1 MGLNTDMAGAPS
13 PDHYFAGP
21 EAEYYGT
28 EFGDELQ
35 GKVDDYYNFLT
46 SSALVQLW
54 RRSYYAYYGLLISG
68 AGSGF
73 GMFAIGTII
82 PSGLEG
88 EVAKLKINHYSNL
101 VDHQHVL
108 VTQDRPA
115 LETRAVNSDSKSLAA
130 SYLADG
136 VLDYFFREKK
146 LEVNWRDACFYAQ
159 MFGEGFVRF
168 DWDAQA
174 GQAYGVGPNGA
185 PLYEGDLVA
194 KTYHP
199 FDVVRDVSLV
209 RHQDRSWYIFRDP
222 INKWDLVA
230 KYPHLR
236 QEILNCSSSNDSVM
250 STRRFLDPTKVIQ
263 QMGSSI
269 TGRDSVLVDQFEFLH
284 EPTPSCP
291 DGRYTVF
298 LQGGQILFDGPLPF
312 SHLPG
317 YRVAAGEVF
326 GSPFG
331 WTHNF
336 DLLGLQEA
344 IDKLYTVD
352 FTNSMATGMQC
363 LWQPL
368 NNGLAKSDIQGLSLL
383 ESAVKPEVLNL
394 CATPEN
400 VVRLRADIAGVM
412 ETLSGISAVSRGQ
425 TPENLKSGSALA
437 FVNATS
443 LSFAS
448 GAQNSSNQLLE
459 AMGMG
464 VVDILRDFATTP
476 RIATIAGSA
485 NLPLMKSYSG
495 NDFQDIDRVTVE
507 VTSAIS
513 KTTAGKIQIAQDLL
527 QSGLVKTPQEYITVV
542 TTGKLE
548 PLYEGE
554 MAEILLV
561 RSENEAMRA
570 GEAAMAIILDEHAF
584 HIAEHRALLASMEAR
599 KDPRLVQTVLM
610 HIQQHEMLQL
620 QLQTTQPALLAA
632 THQGPLPY
640 PTPAP
645 VAAAPAGPP
654 QARPVPDAGQV
665 QRPPQNSGM
674 DARPS
679 ALPKLPAGSPQSAID
694 ANDQFKK

>member
-1 MGLNTDMAGAPS
+1 MGLNTDVAGSTS
-13 PDHYFAGP
+13 PDDHYFAGQ
-21 EAEYYGT
+21 EVAYY
-28 EFGDELQ
+28 DEELGNNLQ
-35 GKVDDYYNFLT
+35 AKVDDYYSFLT
-46 SSALVQLW
+46 SSSLVQLW

-88 EVAKLKINHYSNL
+88 EVAKVKVNHYANL
-101 VDHQHVL
+101 LDHQHVL

-130 SYLADG
+130 TFLADG
-136 VLDYFFREKK
+136 VLDYFFREKH
-146 LEVNWRDACFYAQ
+146 LETNWRDACFYAQ

-168 DWDAQA
+168 DWDSQA
-174 GQAYGVGPNGA
+174 GREYGPGPNNTVV
-185 PLYEGDLVA
+185 YEGDVVA
-194 KTYHP
+194 KTYHG
-199 FDVVRDVSLV
+199 FDVCRDITLP
-209 RHQDRSWYIFRDP
+209 RYADRSWLIFRDP
-222 INKWDLVA
+222 MNKWDLVA

-263 QMGSSI
+263 QMGSSV

-298 LQGGQILFDGPLPF
+298 LQGGQVLFDGPLPF
-312 SHLPG
+312 AHLPA

-336 DLLGLQEA
+336 DLLGLQEMV
-344 IDKLYTVD
+344 DKLYTID
-352 FTNSMATGMQC
+352 LTNSMATGIQT

-368 NNGLAKSDIQGLSLL
+368 NNGLQKSDIQGLSLL
-383 ESAVKPEVLNL
+383 ESAVKPEVLEL
-394 CATPEN
+394 CATPAG
-400 VVRLRADIAGVM
+400 VVQLRDAVQGVM
-412 ETLSGISAVSRGQ
+412 ETLSGISSVSRGQ

-459 AMGMG
+459 AMGKG
-464 VVDILRDFATTP
+464 LIDLLRDFATTP

-485 NLPLMKSYSG
+485 NTPLLKSYSG
-495 NDFQDIDRVTVE
+495 QDFENIDRVTIE

-527 QSGLVKTPQEYITVV
+527 QSGLVKTPQEYLTVV

-561 RSENEAMRA
+561 RSENEALRQ
-570 GEAAMAIILDEHAF
+570 GTPSIAIILDEHAF
-584 HIAEHRALLASMEAR
+584 HIAEHRSLLASVEAR
-599 KDPRLVQTVLM
+599 QDAALLQNTLM
-610 HIQQHEMLQL
+610 HIQQHEALQRQL
-620 QLQTTQPALLAA
+620 QLTQPDYLAA
-632 THQGPLPY
+632 THQPPLPM
-640 PTPAP
+640 PMVAQPAP
-645 VAAAPAGPP
+645 PVGPNTP
-654 QARPVPDAGQV
+654 GANTAKVKEQ
-665 QRPPQNSGM
+665 PQNSGM
-674 DARPS
+674 DARP
-679 ALPKLPAGSPQSAID
+679 AVLPKLPAGSPPAAVEQ
-694 ANDQFKK
+694 NEKLNK